1 MLDTINASTLQS
13 IEMPKIIYGT
23 AWKKEKTTELVVQ
36 AVKEGFSAID
46 TACQPK
52 HYAEALVGEALR
64 ELDCMGIK
72 RDTLFIQ
79 TKFTP
84 LSGQAP
90 NAIPYDEHASL
101 KEQVFQSF
109 QTSKKNL
116 QTRYIDAWL
125 LHSPLFPFKEL
136 MTAWHAM
143 EERYLRQE
151 VLQLGISNCYDLN
164 LLKRL
169 YEEADVKPSIV
180 QNRFY
185 RESDYDSELRAWCK
199 THQIRYQSFWSLTAN
214 PNLLGSRTI
223 IKLAQKY
230 DKNEAQILF
239 AYLVSQGIA
248 PLSGTTSQVHMREDL
263 EAVELKLEKGEIASI
278 TSLVESSISY
288 SQKPF

>member
-1 MLDTINASTLQS
+1 MLDTVNASTLQS

-23 AWKKEKTTELVVQ
+23 AWKKEKTTELVVH
-36 AVKEGFSAID
+36 AVKEGFKAID

-52 HYAEALVGEALR
+52 HYAEALVGEALSDL
-64 ELDCMGIK
+64 EDMGIK

-84 LSGQAP
+84 LSGQDP
-90 NAIPYDEHASL
+90 NSIPYDKHASL

-116 QTRYIDAWL
+116 QTRYIDALL

-143 EERYLRQE
+143 EERYLQRE

-169 YEEADVKPSIV
+169 YEEADIKPAIV

-185 RESDYDSELRAWCK
+185 RESDYDSELRDWC
-199 THQIRYQSFWSLTAN
+199 TRHQIRYQSFWSLTAN
-214 PNLLGSRTI
+214 PDLLGSRTI

-230 DKNEAQILF
+230 DKSEAQILF
-239 AYLVSQGIA
+239 AYLVSQDIT

-263 EAVELKLEKGEIASI
+263 EAVELTLVKSEIANIS
-278 TSLVESSISY
+278 SLLGS
-288 SQKPF
+288 